1 MAKYSHSIT
10 NNSLRELTTSL
21 ESMCDER
28 YITSNTM
35 KFAILAFLAFW
46 SAKLAAA
53 ANAAAAGK
61 VDLKDLKFVAW
72 EGHSSATACPLG
84 TLPDGVFLH
93 KTVDHNGHHYTWVKP
108 VHGLVNEVVCGNH
121 AVWKGAAGELLLDLH
136 FFGKTDADMY
146 VHLEHLTALG
156 GVAHGFLK
164 FAKNAL
170 DKPVVLGLAP
180 FVKEVA
186 ALFKKEFLG
195 VKRLA
200 AHELLHHLAFHHG
213 LGLKALPDA
222 AAS

>member
-61 VDLKDLKFVAW
+61 VDLKDLKFVEWKA
-72 EGHSSATACPLG
+72 GTDRTKCPLG
-84 TLPDGVFLH
+84 TLPNGVFLH
-93 KTVDHNGHHYTWVKP
+93 RTVDHDGHHFTWVKP

-136 FFGKTDADMY
+136 FFGKVDADMY

-164 FAKNAL
+164 FAHTAL
-170 DKPVVLGLAP
+170 DKPVVLGLVP
-180 FVKEVA
+180 FVEAVA
-186 ALFKKEFLG
+186 GLFKKEFLG
-195 VKRLA
+195 VKLA

>member
-1 MAKYSHSIT
+1 
-10 NNSLRELTTSL
+10 
-21 ESMCDER
+21 
-28 YITSNTM
+28 M

-61 VDLKDLKFVAW
+61 VDLKDLKFVLWGA
-72 EGHSSATACPLG
+72 HKDPNASAVSGCPLG

-108 VHGLVNEVVCGNH
+108 VHGLVNEVVCGNR

-136 FFGKTDADMY
+136 FFGKTDADMF

-186 ALFKKEFLG
+186 ALFAKEFLG
-195 VKRLA
+195 VKRLP